1 MLYIA
6 SDHAGFELKEKIKKF
21 LEEKKVQYQDIGP
34 FQFDPNDDYPDYAVP
49 LVQQVGQ
56 EPDYNK
62 GILICRNGVGMSIVA
77 NKFAGIRA
85 ALSWEPKHAASARTD
100 DNANVLCLPA
110 DYISE
115 GRAKNTVAAFLD
127 TPFSQDQRH
136 RRRLE
141 KVAKVGG

>member
-6 SDHAGFELKEKIKKF
+6 SDHAGFELKEKIKHF
-21 LEEKKVQYQDIGP
+21 LEERRVQYQDIGP
-34 FQFDPNDDYPDYAVP
+34 FQLIPTDDYPDYAIP
-49 LVQQVGQ
+49 LAQQVAQ
-56 EPDYNK
+56 EPDFNK

-85 ALSWEPKHAASARTD
+85 ALSWDPKHAQTARVD
-100 DNANVLCLPA
+100 DNANILCLPA
-110 DYISE
+110 DYISQ
-115 GRAKNTVAAFLD
+115 GKAKEIVASFLD
-127 TPFSQDQRH
+127 TPFSQDERH